1 MPHHIGRSVAVRE
14 WLFRIPSLTCNGRPV
29 LSTKPTA
36 RSLWRHSLSPRRAC
50 ARGWPRREPQWG
62 VALGRIAILPCAPG
76 PPCCGL
82 QSCREWQSRVRR
94 VLFLCA
100 PSRRL
105 RKAMIISKIMS
116 PIVVGD
122 TADTRSTHIYELI
135 ASSRC
140 VCGVDTTFGDASFC
154 ATGRRG
160 RLRRWGALVC
170 RWCKSIL

>member
-1 MPHHIGRSVAVRE
+1 MWQHQCGHAVTVIRRVHAVRGYKQVHV
-14 WLFRIPSLTCNGRPV
+14 PQRP
-29 LSTKPTA
+29 
-36 RSLWRHSLSPRRAC
+36 R
-50 ARGWPRREPQWG
+50 
-62 VALGRIAILPCAPG
+62 RIAILPCAPG

-105 RKAMIISKIMS
+105 RKAIIISSNSSIIMS

-122 TADTRSTHIYELI
+122 TAGTRSTHIYELI

-154 ATGRRG
+154 TTGRRG